1 MPCFGSEANIKTV
14 SSMPYIELNKD
25 LPGITGLL
33 DYRKDTA
40 LPIRQLTQI
49 LLRGDSTLTEGEREL
64 IAAVVSYGNECDFCT
79 AAHTAAADLLLG
91 EEVSTEKAKF
101 DPVHAPV
108 SEKMKAL
115 LDIARAVQ
123 KSGKDVRPEMIE
135 KAKQEKA
142 TDLEIHDTVLIAA
155 LFSLYNRYVD
165 GLASVTPADPVFY
178 ERLASILKN
187 SGYLPSPGRYDSLKK

>member
-1 MPCFGSEANIKTV
+1 
-14 SSMPYIELNKD
+14 MPYISLNKD

-49 LLRGDSTLTEGEREL
+49 LLRGHSTITEGEREL
-64 IAAVVSYGNECDFCT
+64 IASVVSFGNECTFCT
-79 AAHTAAADLLLG
+79 AAHTAAADLLL
-91 EEVSTEKAKF
+91 EDKETAKKVKV
-101 DPVHAPV
+101 DPVRAPV

-115 LDIARAVQ
+115 LNIARAVQ
-123 KSGKDVRPEMIE
+123 KSGKNVTPEMIA

-165 GLASVTPADPVFY
+165 GLASVTPSDPSFY
-178 ERLASILKN
+178 ERLAVILRDK
-187 SGYLPSPGRYDSLKK
+187 GYLPSPDRYDSLQE

>member
-1 MPCFGSEANIKTV
+1 
-14 SSMPYIELNKD
+14 MPYIELNKD

-40 LPIRQLTQI
+40 LPIRQLTHI
-49 LLRGDSTLTEGEREL
+49 LLRGESTLTEGEREL
-64 IAAVVSYGNECDFCT
+64 IASVVSFGNECRFCT

-91 EEVSTEKAKF
+91 DKATAEKAKF
-101 DPVHAPV
+101 HPADAPV

-115 LDIARAVQ
+115 LNIARAVQ
-123 KSGKDVRPEMIE
+123 QSGKNVTPALIE
-135 KAKQEKA
+135 KAKKEKA

-165 GLASVTPADPVFY
+165 GLASVTPDDPGFY
-178 ERLASILKN
+178 DRLAVILRDK
-187 SGYLPSPGRYDSLKK
+187 GYLPSPGRYDSLKQ